1 MINNILNSKLSN
13 DICLKIDNLQV
24 NYNTFHGISY
34 VLNSV
39 NLTLE
44 SSKLTGLVGETGSGK
59 TVTSRAIMRLIKKPG
74 EIKEGNIYFNSIDLL
89 KLTEAEMNIIRGKE
103 IAMIFQNSRTVLNP
117 VFTIF
122 DQMHFILK
130 KHLNM
135 NRNDSRFKIIDL
147 LTEVGISDPLRRL
160 KNYPFE
166 LSTGMCQRI
175 LIAMALS
182 CRPKLLIA
190 DEPTTGLDVTLEA
203 QILNLIKNLV
213 KEHNTS
219 ALLITHDLGVVSE
232 TCDYVAVMYAG
243 KIIEWGST
251 KDVFKNPIH
260 PYTVGL
266 IKSSQA
272 LESKK
277 EIYYIK
283 GSIPD
288 LYTKIKGCS
297 FADRCNHAIND
308 CFINNPPTIKR
319 KNNHG
324 AICYLDN

>member
-1 MINNILNSKLSN
+1 MINNNLNTKLSD

-24 NYNTFHGISY
+24 IYNTFYGTSY

-44 SSKLTGLVGETGSGK
+44 SSKITGLVGETGSGK
-59 TVTSRAIMRLIKKPG
+59 TVTSRAIMRLINKPG
-74 EIKEGNIYFNSIDLL
+74 EITEGKIYFNSIDLL
-89 KLTEAEMNIIRGKE
+89 KLTEAKMNIIRGKE
-103 IAMIFQNSRTVLNP
+103 IAMIFQNPRSVLNP

-135 NRNDSRFKIIDL
+135 NRSDSRLKIINL
-147 LTEVGISDPLRRL
+147 LTEVGISDPVRRL

-182 CRPKLLIA
+182 CKPKLLIA

-203 QILNLIKNLV
+203 QILNLIKILV
-213 KEHNTS
+213 KEHSTS

-243 KIIEWGST
+243 KVIEWGST
-251 KDVFKNPIH
+251 KDVFNNPIH

-272 LESKK
+272 LENNT
-277 EIYYIK
+277 EIYYIE
-283 GSIPD
+283 GSIPN
-288 LYTKIKGCS
+288 LYYKNKGCS
-297 FADRCNHAIND
+297 FADRCNHAIKD
-308 CFINNPPTIKR
+308 CFNNNPPTIKR
-319 KNNHG
+319 NNKHG
-324 AICYLDN
+324 AKCYLEI